1 MAKTYFDKSRF
12 QYIGNIPNLLSIG
25 YRFTCEKSY
34 SYQLYD
40 RYPAKLRI
48 TTGEKKTGVDTSI
61 DFTVNTLYRVAIF
74 KKNEDPM
81 LDKIAVAYDVDAGK
95 TSVCVGAS
103 ANSLTFN
110 AIPTSEGG
118 GSNHTI
124 YIFYL
129 LGEGN
134 IRVQISNPGNNIISS
149 TAIIEGGIEDINI
162 KDQGNVEDY
171 LYLAEPAI
179 LTDAMKLELAFLTRA
194 PIYMDSRD
202 LVSTMTFDCAPSLIF
217 FPVEAKR
224 TPEIE
229 GINEAKK
236 QLNVM

>member
-12 QYIGNIPNLLSIG
+12 QYIGNIPDLLSIG

-40 RYPAKLRI
+40 RFPAKLRI
-48 TTGEKKTGVDTSI
+48 TTGETKTGVNTSV
-61 DFTVNTLYRVAIF
+61 DFTITPSYRVAIL
-74 KKNEDPM
+74 KKDGFP
-81 LDKIAVAYDVDAGK
+81 LFDKIAVAYDPVANK
-95 TSVCVGAS
+95 VSPCVGATS
-103 ANSLTFN
+103 NSLTFN
-110 AIPTSEGG
+110 AISNGG
-118 GSNHTI
+118 TNRTV

-134 IRVQISNPGNNIISS
+134 VRVQISNPGNNIISS
-149 TAIIEGGIEDINI
+149 TALIEGGIEDINI

-202 LVSTMTFDCAPSLIF
+202 LVPSMTFDCAPSIVY
-217 FPVEAKR
+217 FPIEARR

>member
-1 MAKTYFDKSRF
+1 MAKTYLTKNRF
-12 QYIGNIPNLLSIG
+12 QYIGNIPDLLSIG

-40 RYPAKLRI
+40 RFPAKLRI
-48 TTGEKKTGVDTSI
+48 TTGETKTGVNTAS
-61 DFTVNTLYRVAIF
+61 DFTVDTSYRVAIF
-74 KKNEDPM
+74 KKNEVPM
-81 LDKIAVAYDVDAGK
+81 LDKIAVAYDEDANK
-95 TSVCVGAS
+95 ISPCVGAT

-110 AIPTSEGG
+110 AIPDGG
-118 GSNHTI
+118 IHTVH
-124 YIFYL
+124 IFYL

-134 IRVQISNPGNNIISS
+134 VRVQLSNPGNNIISS
-149 TAIIEGGIEDINI
+149 TALIEGGIEEINI

-202 LVSTMTFDCAPSLIF
+202 LVATMTFDCAPSIIF

>member
-12 QYIGNIPNLLSIG
+12 QYIGNIPNLLSVG

-48 TTGEKKTGVDTSI
+48 TTGETKTGVNTSI
-61 DFTVNTLYRVAIF
+61 DFTVTPSYRVAIL
-74 KKNEDPM
+74 KKDGFP
-81 LDKIAVAYDVDAGK
+81 LFDKIAVAYDPVANK
-95 TSVCVGAS
+95 VSPCVGATS
-103 ANSLTFN
+103 NSLTFN
-110 AIPTSEGG
+110 AISNGG
-118 GSNHTI
+118 TNRTV

-149 TAIIEGGIEDINI
+149 TALIEGGIEDINI

-202 LVSTMTFDCAPSLIF
+202 LVSAMTFDCAPSLIF

-224 TPEIE
+224 TPEIQ